1 MSKPAKSE
9 KGRKR
14 QRQPEQ
20 RKPRGQLTREKRQR
34 QQEQHT
40 EAPLP
45 DPPAEHP
52 LARTAVFRC
61 LPGTTRAKVDN
72 AILTRPQGLGTLEAI
87 ADRFELQ
94 ERFGITLSALGTYAR
109 RLERVIRPM
118 ATGEVITGIL
128 GCLPVSYRRRLLAG
142 NEVLLLSR
150 VSQSLSGESRMPVLP
165 VSDLARLAVVLKSLA
180 NRLGRGKAGRNGRR
194 GGKHEANAAMEP
206 SSLGAAISKVYG
218 LDWPPRNLDES
229 TKEPDAP

>member
-1 MSKPAKSE
+1 MSKAAKPR

-14 QRQPEQ
+14 QTAPEQ
-20 RKPRGQLTREKRQR
+20 LKKAQPPKAPKRQTPPVPTA
-34 QQEQHT
+34 E
-40 EAPLP
+40 PPPP
-45 DPPAEHP
+45 DPQTEHP
-52 LARTAVFRC
+52 LARTAVFRL

-87 ADRFELQ
+87 AHRFELQ
-94 ERFGITLSALGTYAR
+94 EKFGITMAALKTYAR
-109 RLERVIRPM
+109 RLERALRPM
-118 ATGEVITGIL
+118 ATGEVVTGIL

-150 VSQSLSGESRMPVLP
+150 VSQSLSGESHQPVLP

-180 NRLGRGKAGRNGRR
+180 NRLGRVKTAGSGR
-194 GGKHEANAAMEP
+194 GGGKQEANGAIEP
-206 SSLGAAISKVYG
+206 SNLGAAISKVYG